1 MPRGDWLSAGL
12 ATDGRAGGF
21 GSARGIEL
29 AEKPGGCELEVR
41 FGGMAK
47 ISRKFEPCTAKLS
60 GLYREIE
67 KIRKLRQLVPFET
80 SEWNC

>member
-41 FGGMAK
+41 FGVMVK
-47 ISRKFEPCTAKLS
+47 IPRKFEPCTAKLS
-60 GLYREIE
+60 GFCREIG
-67 KIRKLRQLVPFET
+67 KTRKPRQ
-80 SEWNC
+80 